1 MRKPKIKLLS
11 KRLTG
16 QEIML
21 IAVAGSVVFWAGV
34 LHMLLA

>member
-1 MRKPKIKLLS
+1 MRKAKSKLLS

-21 IAVAGSVVFWAGV
+21 IAVAGSVIFWAAV
-34 LHMLLA
+34 LHMLLT